1 MRKILIV
8 CTGNSCRSQMAEG
21 FARNAGWLAFS
32 AGTKLEKKVN
42 PLAVEVMAE
51 TGIDISRQIT
61 QSVDDYLDEDF
72 HIVATVCD
80 DARENCPV
88 FTGIFKYK
96 LHQGFPDPA
105 NESGMQEEIIEIYRE
120 VRNEIGDW
128 IKQITCDFN
137 DSKI

>member
-21 FARNAGWLAFS
+21 FACNAGWVAFS
-32 AGTKLEKKVN
+32 AGTNPEKKVN
-42 PLAVEVMAE
+42 SLAVEVMAE
-51 TGIDISRQIT
+51 TGIDISRQIP
-61 QSVDDYLDEDF
+61 QSVDDYLNEDF

-80 DARENCPV
+80 DARKNCPI
-88 FTGIFKYK
+88 FTGKFKYK
-96 LHQGFPDPA
+96 LHQGFLDPA
-105 NESGMQEEIIEIYRE
+105 NESGTQEEIIEIYRA
-120 VRNEIGDW
+120 VRNKIGNW